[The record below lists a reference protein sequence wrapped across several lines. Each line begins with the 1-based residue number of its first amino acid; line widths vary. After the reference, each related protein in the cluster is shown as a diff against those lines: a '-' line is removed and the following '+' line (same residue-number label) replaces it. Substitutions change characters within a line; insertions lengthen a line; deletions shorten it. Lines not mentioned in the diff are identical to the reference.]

1 MKSDKWPPE
10 DSEAKPDGVPA
21 ETAEELKKKTDEQ
34 RGKFE
39 HIFGDLQVAGERLV
53 GENQELQG
61 RATIDALT
69 GIRNRRGFEETLH
82 TATAGFFTP
91 EAERRGEI
99 EKGIE
104 HITVGLFDVDHFKDF
119 NDKYGHQV
127 GDRVLKAVAQHLA
140 SIGRGSDIVARWG
153 GEEFAFAWPGADEKA
168 VLQKF
173 GMDLKNKK
181 NARIEIPKIK
191 IDDQEFEI
199 TISGGLST
207 FPHKP
212 TFEGAV
218 EAAYGDADE
227 ALYAAKK
234 AGRNRIMSLTEEM
247 PTPEG

>member
-10 DSEAKPDGVPA
+10 DSEVPSSNISPEA
-21 ETAEELKKKTDEQ
+21 QDELKKKTDEQ

-39 HIFGDLQVAGERLV
+39 HIFGDLQAAGERLV
-53 GENQELQG
+53 GENQELHEH
-61 RATIDALT
+61 ATIDALT

-153 GEEFAFAWPGADEKA
+153 GEEFVFAWPGASEKA

-173 GMDLKNKK
+173 GMDLKKGQ

-212 TFEGAV
+212 
-218 EAAYGDADE
+218 
-227 ALYAAKK
+227 
-234 AGRNRIMSLTEEM
+234 
-247 PTPEG
+247 